1 MTIWTVSAI
10 DNEERYGI
18 VQHICGSY
26 ATRGLALDECVKWM
40 LDRFDN
46 LPCLA
51 YAMAND
57 EEHHGFRL
65 DGLFSERKDGK
76 TVIARGCRHKL
87 EEFLRD
93 ELGGQECYRIYD
105 GKNEYM
111 FQVDENDVEGTIW
124 QTVTWGDSDT
134 EDPEFTTPW
143 PEMFTS
149 EETAVQ
155 TFIDYVKDLYKSH
168 CMKWSDAF
176 IRETKKAL
184 KEEGKVQVNLN
195 DGTSVSCV
203 MYSGGANN
211 VKE

>member
-18 VQHICGSY
+18 VQNICGSY

-40 LDRFDN
+40 LDRFDRI
-46 LPCLA
+46 PSLA

-93 ELGGQECYRIYD
+93 ELGRQGGYRIYD

-111 FQVDENDVEGTIW
+111 FNVDENDVEGTIW
-124 QTVTWGDSDT
+124 QTVTWGDSDC
-134 EDPEFTTPW
+134 EDPDFTTPW

-155 TFIDYVKDLYKSH
+155 TFIDYVKDLYKAH

-184 KEEGKVQVNLN
+184 REEGKVQVDLN

-203 MYSGGANN
+203 MYSEGANN

>member
-1 MTIWTVSAI
+1 MKIWTVSAI

-40 LDRFDN
+40 LDRFDT

-93 ELGGQECYRIYD
+93 ELGGQGCYRIYD

-124 QTVTWGDSDT
+124 QTVTWGDSDC
-134 EDPEFTTPW
+134 EDPDFTTPW

-149 EETAVQ
+149 EETAVK
-155 TFIDYVKDLYKSH
+155 TFIDYVKDLFRQHGMRFTAKCEAY
-168 CMKWSDAF
+168 
-176 IRETKKAL
+176 IRKQVDED
-184 KEEGKVQVNLN
+184 GKVQVDLN
-195 DGTSVSCV
+195 DGCCV
-203 MYSGGANN
+203 CLVLNHDDAVN
-211 VKE
+211 VK

>member
-40 LDRFDN
+40 LDRFDSV
-46 LPCLA
+46 PSLA

-93 ELGGQECYRIYD
+93 ELGGQGCYRIYD

-124 QTVTWGDSDT
+124 QTVTWGDSDC
-134 EDPEFTTPW
+134 EDPDFTTPW

-149 EETAVQ
+149 EETAVK
-155 TFIDYVKDLYKSH
+155 TFIAYVKDLYKAH

-176 IRETKKAL
+176 IRETEKAL